1 MVLRARPATESDLP
15 GLVALQEREDKYWF
29 GASEHDE
36 AEVRESIVRAS
47 PLAQRCRLL
56 RDDGQLV
63 AAAWWWGPHDAWL
76 MVDEITNAAAV
87 YHDLLPW
94 LAHSGVTRLEAL
106 DRDNRRREALARHG
120 WEHFLSQFELIRDA
134 TPLPTA
140 RWPTGV
146 TTTALGDDTEAVYRV
161 IYDEAGWAEIPG
173 HGQRDFREW
182 RSLFVSGE
190 DPQQQVLAWQDG
202 RLVGAALGKT
212 FSDGV
217 GWVSQLA
224 VSRDQ
229 QGRGLGTALLT
240 EAFNRRLSAGSA
252 SLGLGVSAANGD
264 ALRLYLRLGL
274 QIDREWMVHRP
285 TS

>member
-1 MVLRARPATESDLP
+1 MALRARPATESDLAE
-15 GLVALQEREDKYWF
+15 LVALQEREDKYWF

-36 AEVRESIVRAS
+36 AEVRESIGRAN
-47 PLAQRCRLL
+47 PLAQRSRLVH
-56 RDDGQLV
+56 DDGQLV

-76 MVDEITNAAAV
+76 MVDEITDAAAV
-87 YHDLLPW
+87 YDDLLPW
-94 LAHSGVTRLEAL
+94 FAGSGVTRLEAL
-106 DRDNRRREALARHG
+106 DRDNQRRGALAQHG

-134 TPLPTA
+134 SPLPAA

-146 TTTALGDDTEAVYRV
+146 TTTALGEDSETVYRV

-173 HGQRDFREW
+173 HGRRDLDEW
-182 RSLFVSGE
+182 RSLFVSSV
-190 DPQQQVLAWQDG
+190 DPQQQVLAWQAG

-229 QGRGLGTALLT
+229 QGRGLGTALLM
-240 EAFNRRLSAGSA
+240 EAFNRRLSAGA
-252 SLGLGVSAANGD
+252 ARLGLGVSAANKD
-264 ALRLYLRLGL
+264 ALRLYLSIGL
-274 QIDREWMVHRP
+274 EIDREWMLHRP